1 VEVLPEPEGLI
12 EQEGEAAAPLEVEL
26 QEPEGRE

>member
-1 VEVLPEPEGLI
+1 VEVQQGPEGLI
-12 EQEGEAAAPLEVEL
+12 EQEREAAAPLEVEL